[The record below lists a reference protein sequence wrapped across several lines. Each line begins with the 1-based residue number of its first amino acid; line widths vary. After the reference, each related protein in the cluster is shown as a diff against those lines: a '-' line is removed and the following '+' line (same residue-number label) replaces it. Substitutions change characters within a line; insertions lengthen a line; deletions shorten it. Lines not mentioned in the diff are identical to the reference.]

1 MRADFLEG
9 VFRQASAARTR
20 DELLDALMALADRHA
35 CTSADLVAVLDR
47 PGESAVFEGVHH
59 LPTAYLTTYL
69 GAPGT
74 DPVMQHVKKSPLPI
88 LWSRS
93 TYETDDKLSKWQ
105 HMADCGLVSGA
116 SLAMHLPNGRHLILS
131 LDRNKEH
138 APSPRR
144 RMALLAEMQLF
155 AACVIEPSFEVLHPS
170 PQAPEAPEL
179 PHLTCRELEVLKWT
193 LAGKTAWETGR
204 ILSIA
209 ETTVIKHAGNAC
221 AKLECTSKFQAA
233 LKASML
239 GLI

>member
-1 MRADFLEG
+1 MSADFLEG

-20 DELLDALMALADRHA
+20 DALLGALMELADRHA

-47 PGESAVFEGVHH
+47 PGEPAVFEGVHH
-59 LPTAYLTTYL
+59 LPPAYLTTYL
-69 GAPGT
+69 GSPGT

-93 TYETDDKLSKWQ
+93 TYESDHKLSKWQ

-116 SLAMHLPNGRHLILS
+116 SLAVHLPNGRHLILS

-155 AACVIEPSFEVLHPS
+155 AACVIEPSFDVLHP
-170 PQAPEAPEL
+170 PTTPAPEP
-179 PHLTCRELEVLKWT
+179 PHLSPRELEVLKWT

-233 LKASML
+233 LKASNL